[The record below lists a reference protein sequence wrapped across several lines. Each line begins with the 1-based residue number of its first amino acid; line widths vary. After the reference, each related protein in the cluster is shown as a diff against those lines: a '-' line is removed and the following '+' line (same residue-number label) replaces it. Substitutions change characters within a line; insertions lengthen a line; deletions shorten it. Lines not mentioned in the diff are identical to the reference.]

1 MDRIYMNRIEGQR
14 RIHVEIHENEV
25 SDLLDDL
32 KTDPEPFAATHV
44 FLDVLRVAEETFSP
58 VVAEGRRNREDA
70 ARTASGQQPETGP
83 CACTHPQDRHLSA
96 CTECPC
102 IGYAPTWPPTKR
114 RIVPVCDQCGAPWAT
129 SHRCATAPAV
139 GQPAEAQATDEQQP
153 ARTDLYDAL
162 DQSWYRWGPPGTPK
176 ADSLNRL
183 IDAHAAEVRAAAL
196 REATD
201 AVERENTGCLVT
213 IVGRPCQPCA
223 TRAAVA
229 THLRRMAEEANS

>member
-129 SHRCATAPAV
+129 SHRCATRSRTPPRRETPGDPAH
-139 GQPAEAQATDEQQP
+139 GS
-153 ARTDLYDAL
+153 ARH
-162 DQSWYRWGPPGTPK
+162 R
-176 ADSLNRL
+176 
-183 IDAHAAEVRAAAL
+183 
-196 REATD
+196 
-201 AVERENTGCLVT
+201 
-213 IVGRPCQPCA
+213 
-223 TRAAVA
+223 
-229 THLRRMAEEANS
+229 